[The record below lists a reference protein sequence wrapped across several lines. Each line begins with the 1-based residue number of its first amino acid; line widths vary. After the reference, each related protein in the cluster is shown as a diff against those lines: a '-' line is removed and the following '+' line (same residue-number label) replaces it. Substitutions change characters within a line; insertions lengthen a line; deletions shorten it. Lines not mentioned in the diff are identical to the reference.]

1 MVLIRYY
8 IGVPPLEAWLERLS
22 ALHRSVLRRAAAD
35 EGLSLVHVEVIQYL
49 ARCNRYSN
57 TTQALSDYLGQTKGS
72 ISQSLS
78 YLEGKR
84 LVRRQQDTA
93 DRRVF
98 HLLLTAKGEQLA
110 ERLSTLLDL
119 EDPPALQEVSERGA
133 EELLRETLRRLQ
145 QQHGLKA
152 FGICREC
159 RYNQPQSKSSFRCG
173 LTGETLM
180 LVEASQLCRD
190 FDAA

>member
-8 IGVPPLEAWLERLS
+8 VEVSSFEASLERLS
-22 ALHRSVLRRAAAD
+22 ALHRSMLRRAAAD

-49 ARCNRYSN
+49 SRCNRYSN

-78 YLEGKR
+78 YLESKR
-84 LVRRQQDTA
+84 FIRRHQDAA

-98 HLLLTAKGEQLA
+98 HLTLTAKGEKVA
-110 ERLSTLLDL
+110 ERLAALL
-119 EDPPALQEVSERGA
+119 PQALLTEGEQSAAQGANEV
-133 EELLRETLRRLQ
+133 LREALRRLQ
-145 QQHGLKA
+145 RAHGLKA

-159 RYNQPQSKSSFRCG
+159 RFNQPESSTSFRCG

-180 LVEASQLCRD
+180 VEEASRLCRD

>member
-1 MVLIRYY
+1 M
-8 IGVPPLEAWLERLS
+8 PPLEAWLERLS

-84 LVRRQQDTA
+84 LVRRQQDTT
-93 DRRVF
+93 DRRVY
-98 HLLLTAKGEQLA
+98 HLTLTAKGEKLA
-110 ERLSTLLDL
+110 ERLSTLLAL
-119 EDPPALQEVSERGA
+119 GEPPLQAQGA
-133 EELLRETLRRLQ
+133 EEHLREALRRLQ

-152 FGICREC
+152 FGLCREC
-159 RYNQPQSKSSFRCG
+159 RYNEPQSKSSFRCG
-173 LTGETLM
+173 LTGETLA
-180 LVEASQLCRD
+180 LVEASQICRD